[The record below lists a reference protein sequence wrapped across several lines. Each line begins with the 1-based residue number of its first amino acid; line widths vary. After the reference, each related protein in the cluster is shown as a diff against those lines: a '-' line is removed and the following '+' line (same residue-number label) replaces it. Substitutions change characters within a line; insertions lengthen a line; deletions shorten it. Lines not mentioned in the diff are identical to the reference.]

1 MYYPDKELYKS
12 SLINAMLRFN
22 LTTAS
27 IAFMWPF
34 VHCLG
39 LKRNELFTEEGKIC
53 KRLGFLVSGIMI
65 GIGDN
70 IKGEKNVSEMYND
83 NDNRAMTSFLSLDRQ
98 IKSTESIM
106 AVSES
111 VILYITYDNLKYL
124 CKMHPEFGIVR
135 ELLHAEQ
142 HIIMLTR
149 EADVKQ
155 LNPEEIVKKLYKVH
169 PEYFRKPYYKNLIS
183 FYLGISRASYN
194 SILKRL
200 KIK

>member
-53 KRLGFLVSGIMI
+53 KRIGFLVSGIMI

-98 IKSTESIM
+98 IKSTE
-106 AVSES
+106 
-111 VILYITYDNLKYL
+111 
-124 CKMHPEFGIVR
+124 
-135 ELLHAEQ
+135 
-142 HIIMLTR
+142 
-149 EADVKQ
+149 
-155 LNPEEIVKKLYKVH
+155 
-169 PEYFRKPYYKNLIS
+169 
-183 FYLGISRASYN
+183 
-194 SILKRL
+194 
-200 KIK
+200 